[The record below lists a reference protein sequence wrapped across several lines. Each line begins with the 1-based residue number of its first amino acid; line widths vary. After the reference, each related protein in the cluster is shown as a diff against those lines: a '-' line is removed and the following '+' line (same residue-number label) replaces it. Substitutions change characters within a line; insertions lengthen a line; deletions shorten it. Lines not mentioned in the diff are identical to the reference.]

1 MALRVGSLL
10 VLFALLD
17 LGWAEEITFSEHV
30 APIIYDNCAVCHR
43 EEGIGPFPLI
53 EYDSVKRR
61 ARQISEVVSSRFMPP
76 WKPDPRFGPRF
87 KGERLL
93 TEKEIGTLN
102 TWYETGSQSGDLS
115 TAPSVP
121 DFPDSWQLGEPDLV
135 IEFPEPYTLKAEGSD
150 VYRNFV
156 LDVPIASRKYVRAIE
171 FRPSSQL
178 AIHHALV
185 QVDRTS
191 ASRERDEAEPGLGYD
206 GMGIGAAAPPE
217 GQLIG
222 WTPGQAPYESVPG
235 TAWNL
240 DPGSDLVVQLHM
252 LPIGKEQEVSPRIG
266 LYFTDEAPN
275 RESFVLQ
282 LRDYD
287 IEIEPGE
294 RGYRVEES
302 MEIPVDS
309 EIVGLYPHAHY
320 LGKELGAYA
329 VFPDGSRHWLFKIPD
344 WDFNWQGDYRYE
356 EPFRIPGGSTL
367 HMEYVYDNSSANIR
381 NPSDPPEKV
390 LGGWGSK
397 DEMAELSIQI
407 MPVRS
412 SDLAALEKAQLE
424 YNVASAGGRSRY
436 AYNIGNYFEL
446 QGLLEK
452 AGEYYFDSI
461 KIDPAFASAH
471 YKLGYVLE
479 RLGNSRGAEDR
490 YRTAIALQ
498 PQLIPAN
505 IGLAR
510 IHFMN
515 RMDFVAIDTLKQV
528 LEWEPANLESR
539 LYLARVYQAN
549 GRLSDAL
556 DALQKGLEHN
566 PENLALRLELGK
578 VSQSLGD
585 TERALDAFALVV
597 NDGGADTEIG
607 AESQLRAMRSE
618 AYFSMAEIYRDLGDR
633 LRQESNLDLAIEAM
647 PYNVAALT
655 ASALAGFANQ
665 DMDLAL
671 ERLIAIFAL
680 PEHLR
685 PTFETLRNRLKT
697 PAWQNLVDTA
707 YRSTP
712 N

>member
-1 MALRVGSLL
+1 MALRVGNFL

-43 EEGIGPFPLI
+43 EDGVGPFPLI
-53 EYDSVKRR
+53 EYEAVKRR

-76 WKPDPRFGPRF
+76 WKPDPEFGPRF

-93 TEKEIGTLN
+93 SEKEIEILN
-102 TWYETGSQSGDLS
+102 TWYKTGSQSGDLAA
-115 TAPSVP
+115 APSVP
-121 DFPDSWQLGEPDLV
+121 EFPDGWQMGEPDLV
-135 IEFPEPYTLKAEGSD
+135 IEFPEPYALQAEGSD

-156 LDVPIASRKYVRAIE
+156 LDVPIDSRKYVRAIE
-171 FRPSSQL
+171 FRPASQL

-185 QVDRTS
+185 QIDKTS
-191 ASRERDEAEPGLGYD
+191 TSRKRDEAEPGLGYD

-252 LPIGKEQEVSPRIG
+252 LPIGREQEVSPKIG
-266 LYFTDEAPN
+266 LYFTDETPS

-282 LRDYD
+282 LREFE
-287 IEIEPGE
+287 IEIEPGDKE
-294 RGYRVEES
+294 YRVEES
-302 MEIPVDS
+302 MDIPVDS
-309 EIVGLYPHAHY
+309 EILGLYPHAHY
-320 LGKELGAYA
+320 LGKELAAYA
-329 VFPDGSRHWLFKIPD
+329 VFPDGSRHWLFKIQD

-356 EPFRIPGGSTL
+356 EPFRIPAGSKL
-367 HMEYVYDNSSANIR
+367 YMEYVYDNSSSNIR
-381 NPSDPPEKV
+381 NPSSPPEKV

-412 SDLAALEKAQLE
+412 SELAELEKAQLE

-461 KIDPAFASAH
+461 EIDPAFASAH

-498 PQLIPAN
+498 SQLIPAN

-549 GRLSDAL
+549 GRLRDAL

-566 PENLALRLELGK
+566 PESVALHLEFGK

-585 TERALDAFALVV
+585 TERALDAFALIV
-597 NDGGADTEIG
+597 NDGGTNAEIG
-607 AESQLRAMRSE
+607 AESKLQAMRSE
-618 AYFSMAEIYRDLGDR
+618 AYFSMAEIYRDLGDK
-633 LRQESNLDLAIEAM
+633 LKEESSLDRAIEAM
-647 PYNVAALT
+647 PYNVAALI
-655 ASALAGFANQ
+655 ASALAGFSNQ
-665 DMDLAL
+665 DLDLAI
-671 ERLIAIFAL
+671 ERLTAISAL
-680 PEHLR
+680 PDNLR
-685 PTFETLRNRLKT
+685 PTHEDLKGRLKA
-697 PAWQNLVDTA
+697 PAWQKLVDAA
-707 YRSTP
+707 YRTTA